1 MSTSDKPP
9 TGSVLDRYIRDRP
22 KAAEPDQPIKHSCFT
37 EMPIAVAMLDL
48 HLADGSRLA
57 LPYHYLE
64 AIDFTLSPAS
74 EIKLTFPTKSVQIK
88 GHNLHPLYT
97 ALIGHRVGRIDAA
110 ANQQFGKTESSAV
123 TNITVT
129 EKSRTSS

>member
-1 MSTSDKPP
+1 MSTSGKPP
-9 TGSVLDRYIRDRP
+9 TGSVLDRYIKDRP

-64 AIDFTLSPAS
+64 AIDFILSPAS

-88 GHNLHPLYT
+88 GHNLHSLYM
-97 ALIGHRVGRIDAA
+97 ALTGHRVGRVEAT
-110 ANQQFGKTESSAV
+110 ANDQFGEAKGPVV
-123 TNITVT
+123 TKITGR
-129 EKSRTSS
+129 EKSRT